1 MRSFPVESSIS
12 NSGRLCSLFSG
23 NISHKK
29 SFTIFS
35 KCAQR
40 ERPGR
45 CAKKKSLT
53 IFSRCAQPGAVM
65 RLIRIQHVCAPPH
78 V

>member
-45 CAKKKSLT
+45 CAKKKKLDN
-53 IFSRCAQPGAVM
+53 FFE
-65 RLIRIQHVCAPPH
+65 VCAARATRQ
-78 V
+78 VCGKKKA